1 VSNGSQEQVEDS
13 LPLAEAAA
21 WSVWLAEHDLTTTLA
36 LEAWLSEDPRNQIA
50 WERVGRVSTLI
61 DEQRL
66 SIELIARREVALNDV
81 KRKYLRHDFAGR
93 RWAAVAGLVVAVLVP
108 LGLMLADILTPTTY
122 ATEIGERRVV
132 VLEDGS
138 RLSLDSGSAVTVR
151 YTRQA
156 RDLKLERGQ
165 GRFDVARDVQR
176 PFSVQVQDKKV
187 VATGTAFN
195 IDNTEHEIVV
205 TLIEGSAAVF
215 MNTSNL
221 PTPIGTPASFDLKAG
236 QQLSAVVG
244 SPPLIRYVDL
254 DNVSAWETGQLI
266 FDDQPLSK
274 VVDTVN
280 RYSNTVQLAI
290 DQHTAD
296 IRISGVFRTGDIPGF
311 VDIVTSYLPVKAVDT
326 GGKILITSVTRD
338 GS

>member
-1 VSNGSQEQVEDS
+1 VSNGSQEQEKQI

-36 LEAWLSEDPRNQIA
+36 FEAWLSEDPRNQVA
-50 WERVGRVSTLI
+50 WERVGRVTTLI

-66 SIELIARREVALNDV
+66 SMDLIARREVALNDV
-81 KRKYLRHDFAGR
+81 KRKYLRYDFAGR
-93 RWAAVAGLVVAVLVP
+93 RWATVAALVVAVLIP
-108 LGLMLADILTPTTY
+108 LGLMLADALTPATY

-138 RLSLDSGSAVTVR
+138 RLSLDSGSTITVR

-156 RDLKLERGQ
+156 RELNLEKGQ

-176 PFSVQVQDKKV
+176 PFSVQVKDKKV

-195 IDNTEHEIVV
+195 IDNMRREVVV
-205 TLIEGSAAVF
+205 TLIEGSASVL
-215 MNTSNL
+215 MNSPGSPL
-221 PTPIGTPASFDLKAG
+221 PAGTPASIDLKAG
-236 QQLSAVVG
+236 QQMSAPIG
-244 SPPLIRYVDL
+244 SPPIVRTVDI
-254 DNVSAWETGQLI
+254 DNVSAWETGHLI

-280 RYSNTVQLAI
+280 RYSNTVQLTI
-290 DQHTAD
+290 DQRTAN

-311 VDIVTSYLPVKAVDT
+311 IDIVTSYLPVKAVDT
-326 GGKILITSVTRD
+326 GDKILITSARN